1 MRSWFSG
8 IVSMENKKGNEIY
21 EGKNEKP
28 SVSVSGGGLCSA
40 VSCGKRAGCRDGHGG
55 IQLCAY
61 RQGNGA
67 VRGLDVAA
75 DLWTLLV

>member
-8 IVSMENKKGNEIY
+8 IVSIENKRGNEIY

-28 SVSVSGGGLCSA
+28 SVSVFSSGLCSA
-40 VSCGKRAGCRDGHGG
+40 VSCRKRAGCRDGHGG
-55 IQLCAY
+55 VQLRAY

-67 VRGLDVAA
+67 IRGLDVSA